1 MPDDIEDFL
10 KRAAQ
15 RRQAKTTP
23 AKPAADP
30 AQAPLSQPPQAQRSQ
45 AAPAQPTS
53 SPRPAP
59 SRPEYTSARSERI
72 PRNRPEEE
80 PPLQAI
86 LVEEEGRP
94 AGQGVAEHM
103 QRLKK
108 QRTKATKE
116 ADNRRAGGSVQPV
129 VPASQYV
136 VPERAP
142 SVAPQIT
149 TGDNSGFT
157 ASDRLI
163 TMLRQPEGML
173 QAILLQEI
181 LTRPEHRW

>member
-10 KRAAQ
+10 TRAAQ

-30 AQAPLSQPPQAQRSQ
+30 VQAQPVQRTQAP
-45 AAPAQPTS
+45 PA
-53 SPRPAP
+53 RPVS

-80 PPLQAI
+80 QPLQAI
-86 LVEEEGRP
+86 LVEESTP

-116 ADNRRAGGSVQPV
+116 ADSRRAGGSVQPV

-136 VPERAP
+136 APERAP
-142 SVAPQIT
+142 SVAPQTT

>member
-23 AKPAADP
+23 SKPAADP
-30 AQAPLSQPPQAQRSQ
+30 AQAPLSPAPQAQRAQ
-45 AAPAQPTS
+45 APPA
-53 SPRPAP
+53 RPAS

-80 PPLQAI
+80 QPLQAI
-86 LVEEEGRP
+86 LIEESTP

-108 QRTKATKE
+108 QRSKATKD
-116 ADNRRAGGSVQPV
+116 ADTRRAGGSVQPV

>member
-30 AQAPLSQPPQAQRSQ
+30 AQAPLSQPPQAQRAQ
-45 AAPAQPTS
+45 A
-53 SPRPAP
+53 RPVS

-80 PPLQAI
+80 QPLQAI
-86 LVEEEGRP
+86 LVEESTP

-116 ADNRRAGGSVQPV
+116 ADSRRAGGSVQPV

-136 VPERAP
+136 APERAP
-142 SVAPQIT
+142 SVAPQTT

>member
-23 AKPAADP
+23 ADP
-30 AQAPLSQPPQAQRSQ
+30 AQAPQAQRTQ
-45 AAPAQPTS
+45 ATPAPPTS

-80 PPLQAI
+80 QPLQAI

-129 VPASQYV
+129 VPTSQYV